1 MLLILTGKRIY
12 PRISVRYGHGFVPVA
27 GNRYGFGYVMKVVGT
42 GIQGCYPQIIYL
54 LPSLPPREEMT
65 GAPVVFEAVR
75 INKKRPNLTIK
86 FNI

>member
-12 PRISVRYGHGFVPVA
+12 PRISVGYGHGFVPRCGQQIWVRVCDEGRGYRYPVLLSTDNLSVA
-27 GNRYGFGYVMKVVGT
+27 ICT
-42 GIQGCYPQIIYL
+42 PQG
-54 LPSLPPREEMT
+54 RDDR
-65 GAPVVFEAVR
+65 APVVFEAVR